1 MVSISQYQNIRCYA
15 EKQICPFL
23 AICRNI
29 LQNIQVV
36 TDRTTLTPT
45 GFPIALLKGF
55 QGTCQKCRYFF
66 LNCPIAHIW
75 RFLNWRF
82 TRIFITSFNTCEHHQ
97 FLPRDDRR
105 PFTGFVFFSQS
116 PCIFIFFV
124 PKAFERRASLRHEM
138 VTQSGSLCVWHISV
152 SDSPWHSLDKIWY
165 LSILQAHCT
174 FAHLWRISSI

>member
-1 MVSISQYQNIRCYA
+1 MVSISKYQNIRCYV

-66 LNCPIAHIW
+66 FELSHCPLTLVICATQKTCFGSSF
-75 RFLNWRF
+75 FLQKILLLTNFDQGKAPW
-82 TRIFITSFNTCEHHQ
+82 TYIFGKQWISGFSWCFWKQFFLSCWSSEFWEHSV
-97 FLPRDDRR
+97 
-105 PFTGFVFFSQS
+105 VFGDF
-116 PCIFIFFV
+116 
-124 PKAFERRASLRHEM
+124 
-138 VTQSGSLCVWHISV
+138 
-152 SDSPWHSLDKIWY
+152 
-165 LSILQAHCT
+165 
-174 FAHLWRISSI
+174 

>member
-1 MVSISQYQNIRCYA
+1 MVSISKYQNIRCYV

-66 LNCPIAHIW
+66 WIVPLPTDTCDLCYSKNLFW
-75 RFLNWRF
+75 KQFFLQKMLLLTNFDQGKAPW
-82 TRIFITSFNTCEHHQ
+82 TYIFGKQWISGFSWCFWKQFFLSCWSSEFWEHSV
-97 FLPRDDRR
+97 
-105 PFTGFVFFSQS
+105 VFGDF
-116 PCIFIFFV
+116 
-124 PKAFERRASLRHEM
+124 
-138 VTQSGSLCVWHISV
+138 
-152 SDSPWHSLDKIWY
+152 
-165 LSILQAHCT
+165 
-174 FAHLWRISSI
+174 